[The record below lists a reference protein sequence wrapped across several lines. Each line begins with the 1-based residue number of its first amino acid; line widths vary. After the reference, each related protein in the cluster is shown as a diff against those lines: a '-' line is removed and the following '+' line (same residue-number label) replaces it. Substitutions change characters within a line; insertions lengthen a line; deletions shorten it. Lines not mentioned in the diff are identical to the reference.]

1 MEKKKGKRIGALLL
15 SLAMFV
21 TQLQIP
27 VTAYGTEAG
36 SESVEVSANGV
47 TASETQMD
55 FVVTDEN
62 GSPCVAA
69 RDYNYDLET
78 GVLTIMTAAQ
88 VKISMKP
95 GVTTTSD
102 RIVVISD
109 GYQITLSN
117 VTIETDLGYAFESKN
132 NGQLTLEG
140 KNTLASDYN
149 NCAGLYVSEPYMSL
163 IINGTGSLSA
173 QGKKNAAGIAGHM
186 DSHLYI
192 EGGNIKAVGNSE
204 NGIRDIHV
212 VINKKNGN
220 MHSGTGVL
228 TMNGIGSSIE
238 LRGGG
243 GVVFDTNTGTGT
255 VYGNPTILTDW
266 EIPAGMNL
274 TIKRGETLTL
284 GAGTTLTN
292 MGQLIIEEGGTL
304 DCMNAAFYNKGSFTN
319 NGTLVGAPAYDV
331 TQSSLIIDTSG
342 DYKIVGKNTETVNTI
357 TVRGA
362 DTVANI
368 TLEGVKIATPDAD
381 GADAAFQII
390 EGATVN
396 LTLSGTNSLKSNRYK
411 NPGLQVEEGNTLVI
425 TAASG
430 ENTLEAVGRGGAG
443 IGGSQTGAGGTITI
457 SGGKVTANSLNGAGI
472 GGGQSGT
479 GGTIEIRGGSVTASS
494 GVSGAG
500 IGSGAHEAGGTIKIY
515 GGSITASSGLN
526 GAGIGGGYQGNG
538 GTIEI
543 HGGSVTASSN
553 GNGFGIGAGFA
564 GDAATTTV
572 TITGGSVKASA
583 SSAAIS
589 PAPIKETST
598 PVYLAVISN
607 PANAAVTIDG
617 ASYLP
622 TQHMVAD
629 HTGGVLQD
637 APEDCIYVYLTGE
650 DHKFTLGDKNYV
662 LLWNGTDFEQK
673 NVYSFSGTK
682 RPGFVSAKSG
692 TTLGSLKID
701 STGVLVKKN
710 DGTTVSG
717 TWQLAAEENRT
728 VCPAANGTTSYTLEF
743 VPAEAS
749 ADYVSLTCEAVPVII
764 TTDTPE
770 KPEAPVVENPASPQS
785 AMTVNAPLKVT
796 AKKDSVKLVWEKVE
810 GADGYIIY
818 GALCYGKNKKFK
830 TISDGDK
837 NQCTLKKL
845 QKATAYKFHV
855 RAYKLVDGKK
865 VYISKTWGIH
875 VITAGSDT
883 YTNVKKVKAKTNH
896 LALTVGKSK
905 TIKASVEKADK
916 NKSLLNHTK
925 KLRYISSDEAVATV
939 GKSGKVKAVGTGTC
953 DIYVVAENGVYKKI
967 KVTVEY

>member
-1 MEKKKGKRIGALLL
+1 MEVEKERRMEKKKGKRIGALLL

-21 TQLQIP
+21 TQLQIS

-69 RDYNYDLET
+69 RDYNYDLAT

-149 NCAGLYVSEPYMSL
+149 NCAGLYVPEPYMSL

-368 TLEGVKIATPDAD
+368 TLEGVKNATPDAD

-457 SGGKVTANSLNGAGI
+457 SGGKVTANSVNGAGI
-472 GGGQSGT
+472 GGGQTGA
-479 GGTIEIRGGSVTASS
+479 GGTIEIRGGSVTASA
-494 GVSGAG
+494 SGA
-500 IGSGAHEAGGTIKIY
+500 
-515 GGSITASSGLN
+515 
-526 GAGIGGGYQGNG
+526 GAGIGGGHQ
-538 GTIEI
+538 
-543 HGGSVTASSN
+543 
-553 GNGFGIGAGFA
+553 
-564 GDAATTTV
+564 
-572 TITGGSVKASA
+572 
-583 SSAAIS
+583 
-589 PAPIKETST
+589 
-598 PVYLAVISN
+598 
-607 PANAAVTIDG
+607 
-617 ASYLP
+617 
-622 TQHMVAD
+622 
-629 HTGGVLQD
+629 
-637 APEDCIYVYLTGE
+637 
-650 DHKFTLGDKNYV
+650 
-662 LLWNGTDFEQK
+662 
-673 NVYSFSGTK
+673 
-682 RPGFVSAKSG
+682 
-692 TTLGSLKID
+692 
-701 STGVLVKKN
+701 
-710 DGTTVSG
+710 
-717 TWQLAAEENRT
+717 
-728 VCPAANGTTSYTLEF
+728 
-743 VPAEAS
+743 
-749 ADYVSLTCEAVPVII
+749 
-764 TTDTPE
+764 
-770 KPEAPVVENPASPQS
+770 
-785 AMTVNAPLKVT
+785 
-796 AKKDSVKLVWEKVE
+796 
-810 GADGYIIY
+810 
-818 GALCYGKNKKFK
+818 
-830 TISDGDK
+830 
-837 NQCTLKKL
+837 
-845 QKATAYKFHV
+845 
-855 RAYKLVDGKK
+855 
-865 VYISKTWGIH
+865 
-875 VITAGSDT
+875 
-883 YTNVKKVKAKTNH
+883 
-896 LALTVGKSK
+896 
-905 TIKASVEKADK
+905 
-916 NKSLLNHTK
+916 
-925 KLRYISSDEAVATV
+925 
-939 GKSGKVKAVGTGTC
+939 
-953 DIYVVAENGVYKKI
+953 
-967 KVTVEY
+967 